1 MLKDNLTIC
10 PRCGSD
16 ACYEQELGADYKVSQ
31 CYGCG
36 FTTNTLM
43 TDDSPFLKEQ
53 IEVLPEL
60 YKDLIFSDDKGHH
73 WMPSAI
79 NNPESGMVFAD
90 GTSLDDWKWSAI
102 KAKLIPESEKEKFP
116 IPGKEGEF
124 YKYKMDMDSLK
135 KFAERDF
142 IEALDYIGAFNTPE
156 ETPEVKSMIGIG
168 SSGRYPSESSEK

>member
-43 TDDSPFLKEQ
+43 TPDSKFLEEQ
-53 IEVLPEL
+53 LEVLPEL
-60 YKDLIFSDDKGHH
+60 YKDLIFVDDKNYH

-79 NNPESGMVFAD
+79 NNPEQGMVYAD
-90 GTSLDDWKWSAI
+90 GKNKNDWQWAAV
-102 KAKLIPESEKEKFP
+102 KAMKISEEDKYKYP
-116 IPGKEGEF
+116 IPNKKEEY
-124 YKYKMDMDSLK
+124 YKYKMDMSTLK
-135 KFAERDF
+135 QFKERDF
-142 IEALDYIGAFNTPE
+142 MEALDYIGAFNPE
-156 ETPEVKSMIGIG
+156 E
-168 SSGRYPSESSEK
+168 

>member
-1 MLKDNLTIC
+1 M
-10 PRCGSD
+10 
-16 ACYEQELGADYKVSQ
+16 
-31 CYGCG
+31 
-36 FTTNTLM
+36 TT
-43 TDDSPFLKEQ
+43 DSPFLQEQ

-90 GTSLDDWKWSAI
+90 GSSSDNWGWSAI
-102 KAKLIPESEKEKFP
+102 KAKQISKSEQEKFP

-124 YKYKMDMDSLK
+124 YEYKMDMSSLK
-135 KFAERDF
+135 KFTKRDF
-142 IEALDYIGAFNTPE
+142 IEALDYIGVFDTPE
-156 ETPEVKSMIGIG
+156 EKKPMIGIG